1 MHLKYILLSSL
12 FFAISVNAQNFLSKE
27 DQINS
32 AVQAAPENKRNNAT
46 VIGYNEQGNQVV
58 LRKGTGNLVCLANN
72 PKSKSFSVAC
82 YQKDLD
88 PLMARGRALRKLG
101 KSMHEI
107 ETIRAAEAK
116 SGKLVLPKH
125 PSTLYVLYGRD
136 AKYDKTKKKIAN
148 GHIRYVVYIPWA
160 TIESTGLPAKPQ
172 VPGGPWLMRQ
182 GSYIAHIMITPP
194 SN

>member
-12 FFAISVNAQNFLSKE
+12 FLTISTNAQNFLSKE
-27 DQINS
+27 GQINS
-32 AVQAAPENKRNNAT
+32 AVQAAPENERNNAT
-46 VIGYNEQGNQVV
+46 VIGYNKQLNQIV
-58 LRKGTGNLVCLANN
+58 LRKGTGNLICLANN

-116 SGKLVLPKH
+116 SGKLILPKH
-125 PSTLYVLYGRD
+125 PSTLYVLYGKD
-136 AKYDKTKKKIAN
+136 AKYDKITKKVIN
-148 GHIRYVVYIPWA
+148 GHIRYVVYVPWA
-160 TIESTGLPAKPQ
+160 TIKSTGLPSRPQ
-172 VPGGPWLMRQ
+172 VPGGPWLMRP